1 MIHEKSP
8 KRERKERAGPA
19 KKKGDTHA
27 ESFRLY
33 KEGKNISDIAKER
46 NLTSNTVEGHL
57 VKFVRRGDISIHEL
71 VSREKF
77 ILIESALKNFDG
89 TSVTPVKQNLGE
101 GISYGEIKL
110 VMASLGINQHHSDE
124 SK

>member
-1 MIHEKSP
+1 LIHEKSP
-8 KRERKERAGPA
+8 KRERKERTGPA

-33 KEGKNISDIAKER
+33 KEGKSIADIAKER
-46 NLTSNTVEGHL
+46 NLTSNTIEGHL
-57 VKFVRRGDISIHEL
+57 AKFVRCGDISIHEL

-77 ILIESALKNFDG
+77 ILIESALKEFDG
-89 TSVTPVKQNLGE
+89 TSVTPLKQKLGE

-110 VMASLGINQHHSDE
+110 VMAGLGITPERS
-124 SK
+124 SGLT